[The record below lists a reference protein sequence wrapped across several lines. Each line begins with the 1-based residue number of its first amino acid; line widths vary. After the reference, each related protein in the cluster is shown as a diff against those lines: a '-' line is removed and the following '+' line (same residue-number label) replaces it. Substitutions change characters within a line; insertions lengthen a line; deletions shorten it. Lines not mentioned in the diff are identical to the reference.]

1 MWQIILIVP
10 VYEGWYKRQKQNIN
24 SNVIN
29 TRMEMS
35 GKSFSSIH
43 PVHNCTL
50 NNSLTNPHDIQL
62 LKGVKVTEKYVCSY
76 PERPLFCSL
85 QCLPHSS
92 QGEATTRM
100 CNSPSLCSNQPVR
113 HCGEFIQQDTLTT
126 SVQHNSNGWINRGTF
141 PNPHAVTSKIS
152 QTSLLQ

>member
-1 MWQIILIVP
+1 MKGGIKDKNRTLSQ
-10 VYEGWYKRQKQNIN
+10 
-24 SNVIN
+24 
-29 TRMEMS
+29 MS
-35 GKSFSSIH
+35 LTPEWRCLGKVSPLIH